1 VAQHLTP
8 GCYFEKDVAALL
20 ALAAAGARSRRRLH
34 NRKGEEKHESIRLG
48 KPQVNAGRRTGTQR
62 RGRSARAAAVIVAS
76 GQVGRIQTNDGVLRG
91 RGGSS
96 WQG

>member
-34 NRKGEEKHESIRLG
+34 NRKGEEEKQSIRWIDSPTNG
-48 KPQVNAGRRTGTQR
+48 ANPAPATKQKAPQTGAFSCLKTISRNTGLRRSQ
-62 RGRSARAAAVIVAS
+62 A
-76 GQVGRIQTNDGVLRG
+76 
-91 RGGSS
+91 
-96 WQG
+96 